1 MRVYLDHLAMRIIGT
16 LLGTGFVLIG
26 LYALLA
32 GDAGISIV
40 AKERSLSFGIIAIIG
55 GLAAIL
61 GSWAEKRLGE
71 VWCAHPNRWQKRK
84 PPLP

>member
-1 MRVYLDHLAMRIIGT
+1 MYFDHLAMRIIGT

-61 GSWAEKRLGE
+61 SSWAEKRLGE

-84 PPLP
+84 SPLP